1 MTPPVGEL
9 RIADVRRSQRRTLE
23 LAGELDLVTAPALE
37 AAVQRV
43 RDDGASE
50 LVLDLRGVV
59 FMDSSGLRTVL
70 ATWDVCRDDGREFF
84 LIPDRGACRHLF
96 EITGVLDDLP
106 LRAADE
112 APAG

>member
-1 MTPPVGEL
+1 MPPVGQLNIE
-9 RIADVRRSQRRTLE
+9 DVRGSRRRTLE
-23 LAGELDLVTAPALE
+23 LTGELDLVTAPALE

-43 RDDGASE
+43 RDDDTSE
-50 LVLDLRGVV
+50 LVLDLRQVV

-70 ATWDVCRDDGREFF
+70 AAWDACREDGREFF
-84 LIPDRGACRHLF
+84 LIPDRGACRRLF

-106 LRAADE
+106 LRAPDE